1 MSKFIMKCIVLICCL
16 FVGVLIGMQHA
27 NKGIVEM
34 KGHEKGSF
42 SSPVGMT
49 QDQEGNVEATFLGN
63 EVESQTLT
71 EKKEKLEEMKAFNA
85 FSSIGKALAG
95 FIEGITTKIVEFIAS
110 LI

>member
-27 NKGIVEM
+27 NKGIIEM
-34 KGHEKGSF
+34 KGHEKESF

-49 QDQEGNVEATFLGN
+49 QDQEGNVEATFLGK

>member
-1 MSKFIMKCIVLICCL
+1 
-16 FVGVLIGMQHA
+16 
-27 NKGIVEM
+27 
-34 KGHEKGSF
+34 
-42 SSPVGMT
+42 
-49 QDQEGNVEATFLGN
+49 
-63 EVESQTLT
+63 VESQTLT

>member
-1 MSKFIMKCIVLICCL
+1 MIKFMVKCFVLICFL

-27 NKGIVEM
+27 KQGIVDM
-34 KGHEKGSF
+34 KGHEKESF
-42 SSPVGMT
+42 SSPVGVT
-49 QDQEGNVEATFLGN
+49 QDEEGNVEATFLGN

-85 FSSIGKALAG
+85 FSSIGRALADL
-95 FIEGITTKIVEFIAS
+95 IEGIIGKLVGFFAS